1 MGKAYLILENGRVF
15 EGERHGAT
23 GEPLGELVFTTGMAE
38 DLATLTDPNHFG
50 QIVVGTFPLA
60 GNCGSI
66 VGDMESDRPHL
77 SGYVVRSL
85 CEAPSNFRSE
95 GILEDWLTEQGV
107 SVLTGVDTRQL
118 TRIIRE
124 SGVMNAM
131 ISDSPAPDE
140 ADLAYMQ
147 EYAVTGA
154 VSAVT
159 AEKTTFEGAGRRIL
173 LWDFGA
179 KRSLKAGFLDRGCEV
194 VTVPAAT
201 PAAELLAFDPAGIVL
216 SGGPGDP
223 GENAGIIRQIRFLF
237 DTGIPIFGTGLGHQ
251 MMALAAG
258 GRVRR
263 MKYGHRGANQP
274 ARDTKT
280 GRVLITAQNHGYC
293 VVGESLKNGATLRY
307 VNANDGTC
315 EGVDYESFPGFSVQF
330 RPDGAALDRFIA
342 MTEGDAHAQ
351 R

>member
-1 MGKAYLILENGRVF
+1 MNETNVNRQ
-15 EGERHGAT
+15 E
-23 GEPLGELVFTTGMAE
+23 
-38 DLATLTDPNHFG
+38 
-50 QIVVGTFPLA
+50 
-60 GNCGSI
+60 
-66 VGDMESDRPHL
+66 
-77 SGYVVRSL
+77 
-85 CEAPSNFRSE
+85 
-95 GILEDWLTEQGV
+95 
-107 SVLTGVDTRQL
+107 VLHR
-118 TRIIRE
+118 
-124 SGVMNAM
+124 
-131 ISDSPAPDE
+131 
-140 ADLAYMQ
+140 
-147 EYAVTGA
+147 
-154 VSAVT
+154 
-159 AEKTTFEGAGRRIL
+159 
-173 LWDFGA
+173 
-179 KRSLKAGFLDRGCEV
+179 
-194 VTVPAAT
+194 
-201 PAAELLAFDPAGIVL
+201 
-216 SGGPGDP
+216 
-223 GENAGIIRQIRFLF
+223 
-237 DTGIPIFGTGLGHQ
+237 